1 MGKCFT
7 RLQVIDRL
15 KGQVEK
21 GRLILVFGAGIGLT
35 AKCAELGGADIICV
49 YSTARYRM
57 MGKPS
62 IMAWLPYSNCNEMML
77 EMSHEILSV
86 VTDTPCVAGIG
97 AHDPAADLEGMLNT
111 ILKLGYSGITN
122 EPFVGMYGA
131 EFGDQLEKAGIG
143 FSREVE
149 LIRMA
154 REKDIFTLAW
164 AFTPDEARVM
174 AEAGADVI
182 GAMIGV
188 TSGGLTGAG
197 ETMTLEAAAEQVRR
211 ICAAAR
217 EVNPD
222 VMVVTHGGPI
232 KDVPSAAFSVT
243 KTGAVGYVAGSS
255 GERIPTEKAVIELAK
270 EFKRVE
276 VKRQIE

>member
-1 MGKCFT
+1 M
-7 RLQVIDRL
+7 LDRL
-15 KGQVEK
+15 NEQVK
-21 GRLILVFGAGIGLT
+21 NKRLILIFGAGIGLT

-49 YSTARYRM
+49 YSTAKYRM

-62 IMAWLPYSNCNEMML
+62 IMAWLPYSNCNELML
-77 EMSHEILSV
+77 EMSREIIPIV
-86 VTDTPCVAGIG
+86 KDTPCVAGIG
-97 AHDPAADLEGMLNT
+97 VHDPSVDLEEILDT
-111 ILKLGYSGITN
+111 VLKLGYSGITN

-131 EFGDQLEKAGIG
+131 EFGKQLEKAGIG

-164 AFTPDEARVM
+164 AFDPDEARAM

-197 ETMTLEAAAEQVRR
+197 EEVSLEGAAEQIRR
-211 ICAAAR
+211 ICTAVR

-222 VMVVTHGGPI
+222 GMVVTHGGPI
-232 KDVPSAAFSVT
+232 KDVYSAAFSVT
-243 KTGAVGYVAGSS
+243 NTGAVGYVAGSS
-255 GERIPTEKAVIELAK
+255 GERIPTEKAVTELAK
-270 EFKRVE
+270 EYKRVE
-276 VKRQIE
+276 VKR